1 MNEPSGSQV
10 RLSHRSTSGGDT
22 LAQELVVVEVGGGI
36 RSYTVGDQPVLDGY
50 GDQEMCSGGRGQIL
64 APWPNR
70 LRDGQFEWRGHHY
83 QTPLTQPDEH
93 NAIHGLVR
101 WSAWDVAS
109 SSDGHVRLEHR
120 LHPQPGWPW
129 TLDFS
134 VTYLLNQAGL
144 EVRTAVVNAAS
155 PDLGDCPFGVGW
167 HPYIAA
173 FGGLVDDVLLTVPAE
188 EGYEADERGLP
199 VRRFSVEGTD
209 VDFRA
214 PRRVGAQ
221 RLDQAFTGLI
231 RDDRGRT
238 TVVVR
243 RAGPGPAEPVKLW
256 VDSAYTHLMVFS
268 GDTLAAARRRQGLA
282 VEPMTCP
289 PDMLRSGEG
298 RIVLGC
304 GEWFEAAW
312 GIEPAGL
319 A

>member
-1 MNEPSGSQV
+1 MAGPS
-10 RLSHRSTSGGDT
+10 H
-22 LAQELVVVEVGGGI
+22 
-36 RSYTVGDQPVLDGY
+36 
-50 GDQEMCSGGRGQIL
+50 
-64 APWPNR
+64 
-70 LRDGQFEWRGHHY
+70 

-101 WSAWDVAS
+101 WSAWAVVES
-109 SSDGHVRLEHR
+109 GDGHARLEHR

-134 VTYLLNQAGL
+134 VTYLLDQAGL
-144 EVRTAVVNAAS
+144 EVRTRVINAAS
-155 PDLGDCPFGVGW
+155 PELGDCPFGVGW

-173 FGGLVDDVLLTVPAE
+173 FGGLVDDILLTVPAE
-188 EGYEADERGLP
+188 EGYESDERGLP
-199 VRRFSVEGTD
+199 VRRFSVEGTE
-209 VDFRA
+209 VDFRTS
-214 PRRVGAQ
+214 RRLGAQ

-238 TVVVR
+238 TVVVGP
-243 RAGPGPAEPVKLW
+243 AGPGAMAPVKLW
-256 VDSAYTHLMVFS
+256 VDSAFTHLMVFS
-268 GDTLAAARRRQGLA
+268 GDTLDPERRRHGLA

-304 GEWFEAAW
+304 GERFEAAW

-319 A
+319 G